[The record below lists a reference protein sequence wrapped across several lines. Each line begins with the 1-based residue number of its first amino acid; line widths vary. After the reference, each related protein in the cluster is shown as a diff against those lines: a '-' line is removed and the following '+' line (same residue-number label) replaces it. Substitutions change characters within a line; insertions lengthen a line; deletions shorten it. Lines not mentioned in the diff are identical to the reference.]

1 MSKERKPLRRSQAI
15 EPFGPGAMV
24 DFPGPV
30 SLIHAGIDAWPF
42 DPHNNEHEEFK
53 ITNEPRLAHRLGVDF
68 FVLPPDYRRAQSD
81 SGQTKNLE
89 LKLPFLRF
97 PRWHVCPIPSCGRM
111 HRAEFHD
118 KVAPVCMGRGSN
130 KHKKPVKTHQVR
142 FVAACSHGHL
152 TDFPWV
158 EWVFDG
164 KQGDWLPD
172 GIDKWLTLKS
182 SGSASLMGMQVYAE
196 KLNSNG
202 SIDVV
207 RYRSLAGSFGSGV
220 AVEDNSGNV
229 TSPLSQIGVVC
240 TGENPVIGVGT
251 IQRPAPGCGQNLQ
264 VILKNATNIYFP
276 NVVSSIYIPEI
287 EDSDLAPEILELL
300 ELPNLKRELRE
311 AAQDSDD
318 GLVSRK
324 SAQRVLNKYYPN
336 TSIEPTIFAKTAN
349 MSLLPGV
356 LLENRQTMAI
366 LEQYWKTNGGSIYE
380 DDIQVIVDRL
390 NWSIDPKM
398 IINEISE
405 HLNKILCKKLPADT
419 ISQTSSESPEENTE
433 ETAYRF
439 DEYKVFT
446 RDIQTGFPKVDLDVR
461 SKPLADYFGLEACGF
476 KRIALLHK
484 LRETRAFDGFSRINS
499 RGISRDARRK
509 LFCIKE
515 TNWLPAIIVRG
526 EGIFIEFSHD
536 RLAAW
541 ELEHHDEL
549 QLRIKPLR
557 QSLDALATK
566 RNQAPQLITPSFLLL
581 HTFAH
586 ILITELVQECGY
598 GSASLRER
606 VYSGAQP
613 HEMCGILLYT
623 AAGDSEG
630 TMGGLVRM
638 GEPDRFGTIVRN
650 AVNKARWCSSDPV
663 CIESKGQGPGN
674 CNLAACHS
682 CSLLP
687 ETSCEHQ
694 NRLLDRAMVVGTLD
708 KPEIGYFSGLFN

>member
-1 MSKERKPLRRSQAI
+1 MKPIRRSQAI
-15 EPFGPGAMV
+15 APFGPGAMV

-30 SLIHAGIDAWPF
+30 TLIHAGIDAWPF
-42 DPHNNEHEEFK
+42 NLNNLDHEEFK
-53 ITNEPRLAHRLGVDF
+53 ITNERRLAHRLGVDF
-68 FVLPPDYRRAQSD
+68 FVLPPDYRRAQRD

-118 KVAPVCMGRGSN
+118 KMAPYCKGRGPN
-130 KHKKPVKTHQVR
+130 EHKKPIKTHQVR

-164 KQGDWLPD
+164 KQGDWLPN
-172 GIDKWLTLKS
+172 GTNRWLTLKS

-196 KLNSNG
+196 QLDSSGKVEL
-202 SIDVV
+202 V
-207 RYRSLAGSFGSGV
+207 RYRSLAGSFGSGET
-220 AVEDNSGNV
+220 VEDNSESIV
-229 TSPLSQIGVVC
+229 SPLSKIGVVC
-240 TGENPVIGVGT
+240 TGENPVLGVGT
-251 IQRPAPGCGQNLQ
+251 IQRPAPGCGQHLQ

-287 EDSDLAPEILELL
+287 EDSNLDPEILELFDH
-300 ELPNLKRELRE
+300 PNLKRELRE

-318 GLVSRK
+318 GLVSIK
-324 SAQRVLNKYYPN
+324 SAQRLLKKYYPN
-336 TSIEPTIFAKTAN
+336 TSFEPEIIANTAN
-349 MSLLPGV
+349 IHLLPGI

-366 LEQYWKTNGGSIYE
+366 LEQYWKTNGGSISE
-380 DDIQVIVDRL
+380 VDIQAILDHI
-390 NWSIDPKM
+390 NWSIDPKL

-405 HLNKILCKKLPADT
+405 YLKKLLCK
-419 ISQTSSESPEENTE
+419 QTSSETISQASAESLEENIE
-433 ETAYRF
+433 EQAYRF

-461 SKPLADYFGLEACGF
+461 SKPLADYLGLEACGF

-499 RGISRDARRK
+499 SGLSREARRK
-509 LFCIKE
+509 LFCSNE

-549 QLRIKPLR
+549 QIRLKPLR
-557 QSLDALATK
+557 QSLAALATR
-566 RNQAPQLITPSFLLL
+566 RNQEPQLITPSFLLL

-606 VYSGAQP
+606 IYSGTQP
-613 HEMCGILLYT
+613 NQMSGILLYT

-638 GEPDRFGTIVRN
+638 GEPDRLGTIIRN

-682 CSLLP
+682 CALLP

-694 NRLLDRAMVVGTLD
+694 NRLLDRAMLVGTLEN
-708 KPEIGYFSGLFN
+708 PEIGYFSGLFT